1 MARRRRRSVLR
12 FPRTRWP
19 TRLIIL
25 AVLGLGGY
33 FGKGTWSNVGLPSL
47 GQAGGQVAEPGSADG
62 IRTAPHPSSLDAY
75 SSEQVLVERVVD
87 GDTLVIAGGDRVR
100 LIGVDTPETHH
111 PTKPAQP
118 FGQEAFAFTRRM
130 TEGKQVVLRFDPG
143 ETKDRYGRTLAYVY
157 VDGQFLNEVLIR
169 QGLARALTN
178 YPFSSEMK
186 ARFRAVEA
194 QAKAAKR
201 GVWSLPQSP
210 FDVTSKASSK
220 KAG

>member
-1 MARRRRRSVLR
+1 MARRRRSIPGLR
-12 FPRTRWP
+12 LKQHKNRQMIVTVHTLGAYFCKSQ
-19 TRLIIL
+19 RL
-25 AVLGLGGY
+25 
-33 FGKGTWSNVGLPSL
+33 GTDAFTNPDASPASPV
-47 GQAGGQVAEPGSADG
+47 AGADG
-62 IRTAPHPSSLDAY
+62 LD
-75 SSEQVLVERVVD
+75 SGDHLVLVERVVD
-87 GDTLVIAGGDRVR
+87 GDTLVLAGGDRVR

-111 PTKPAQP
+111 PTKPVQP
-118 FGQEAFAFTRRM
+118 FGPEAYEFTRGKV
-130 TEGKQVVLRFDPG
+130 EGKHVQLKFDPG

-157 VDGQFLNEVLIR
+157 VEGEFLNELLIR

-186 ARFRAVEA
+186 QVFRTAEA

-210 FDVTSKASSK
+210 FDVTTKPSTK

>member
-1 MARRRRRSVLR
+1 MARRRRSLFRL
-12 FPRTRWP
+12 PRRRWP
-19 TRLIIL
+19 MRFLMLALL
-25 AVLGLGGY
+25 AVAGY
-33 FGKGTWSNVGLPSL
+33 FGKDRWSDIGLPGL
-47 GQAGGQVAEPGSADG
+47 DKPANNARGSARD
-62 IRTAPHPSSLDAY
+62 ITYPTAPSRQAY
-75 SSEQVLVERVVD
+75 SDEQVLVERVVD
-87 GDTLVIAGGDRVR
+87 GDTLVIAGGDRIR

-111 PTKPAQP
+111 PTKAAQP

-157 VDGQFLNEVLIR
+157 VDGWFLNEALIL
-169 QGLARALTN
+169 QGLGRALTN

-186 ARFRAVEA
+186 ARFRAAEA

-201 GVWSLPQSP
+201 GVWSLPKSP
-210 FDVTSKASSK
+210 FDVSSEPGTK